1 MFIQTETTSNPATLK
16 FLPGNVVMPAGS
28 AAFAKAENAE
38 KSPLAKRLFEI
49 EGVVRVLLEKDS
61 VSINKADDKDW
72 DILKPSILG
81 AIMDHYT
88 SGDPTITPNKSEAS
102 SDESND
108 GDGDGEGNGEGEGE
122 TDIETRILDLIET
135 RIRPSIS
142 QGGGDV
148 IFREFKDGIV
158 FLEMMGSAVGLKA
171 GIENMLRHYIPEVQG
186 VKDFRDSIPKPGLE
200 TPVAQAVQGVL
211 DEKVN
216 PAVASHGGHIAL
228 IDVQEST
235 AYIRLEGG
243 CQGCGMADV
252 TLKQGVE
259 KEILAAVPEI
269 TAVLDSTD
277 HNSGD
282 NPYYYPGK

>member
-16 FLPGNVVMPAGS
+16 FLPGKAVMPAGS
-28 AAFAKAENAE
+28 AAFANAEKAE

-49 EGVVRVLLEKDS
+49 DGVIRVLLETDS
-61 VSINKADDKDW
+61 ISVKKADDKDW
-72 DILKPSILG
+72 DVLKPAILG
-81 AIMDHYT
+81 AVMDHYT
-88 SGDPTITPNKSEAS
+88 SGDPVIV
-102 SDESND
+102 SDKDAGDDAPDHD
-108 GDGDGEGNGEGEGE
+108 GKDVK
-122 TDIETRILDLIET
+122 TRIQDLIET
-135 RIRPSIS
+135 RIRPATS

-148 IFREFKDGIV
+148 VFHEFKDGIV
-158 FLEMMGSAVGLKA
+158 YLEMLGSAAGLRA

-186 VKDFRDSIPKPGLE
+186 VKDYRDALPKPGLE
-200 TPVAQAVQGVL
+200 TPVATAVQKVL

-216 PAVASHGGHIAL
+216 PAVASHGGSISL

-243 CQGCGMADV
+243 CQGCGMATA

-269 TAVLDSTD
+269 TAVLDTTD
-277 HNSGD
+277 HASGA
-282 NPYYYPGK
+282 NPYYSPA

>member
-1 MFIQTETTSNPATLK
+1 MFIQTETTSNSATLK
-16 FLPGNVVMPAGS
+16 FLPGDVVMQAGS

-49 EGVVRVLLEKDS
+49 DGVVRVLLEKESIS
-61 VSINKADDKDW
+61 VNKADDKDW
-72 DILKPSILG
+72 DIMKPSILG
-81 AIMDHYT
+81 AIMDHFT
-88 SGDPTITPNKSEAS
+88 SGDPTITPNS
-102 SDESND
+102 SATQSDDSHKDDSNS
-108 GDGDGEGNGEGEGE
+108 
-122 TDIETRILDLIET
+122 DIEKQILDLIET
-135 RIRPSIS
+135 RIRPATS

-158 FLEMMGSAVGLKA
+158 YLEMMGSAVGLKA
-171 GIENMLRHYIPEVQG
+171 GIENMMRHYIPEVQG
-186 VKDFRDSIPKPGLE
+186 VKDHRDAISKPGLE
-200 TPVAQAVQGVL
+200 TPIAIAVQGVL

-282 NPYYYPGK
+282 NPYYSPGK

>member
-28 AAFAKAENAE
+28 AAFAKAENAK

-72 DILKPSILG
+72 AILKPSILG

-102 SDESND
+102 SDESIDGND
-108 GDGDGEGNGEGEGE
+108 EGES
-122 TDIETRILDLIET
+122 DIETRILDLIET
-135 RIRPSIS
+135 RIRPSTS

-282 NPYYYPGK
+282 NPYYSPGK